1 MEPVRCVEGF
11 IAGLFL
17 GGNGWVEFAG
27 GDLFGARVNEAKL
40 AGGKVSFLGAHRRA
54 ERSAEDGAVLV
65 EIASPVFEVEHRA
78 RLIVGELFEEDSGFV
93 IFVENPGSEVA
104 GKPRIEPGERVGYA
118 GADAGSAFRVS
129 LFEGG
134 KAFAET
140 RAIFVRDGKDADTAL
155 RAAWFADE
163 VCAAATVSVSYG
175 CVYDLD
181 ETMISHRFV
190 LPLILMLF

>member
-1 MEPVRCVEGF
+1 
-11 IAGLFL
+11 
-17 GGNGWVEFAG
+17 
-27 GDLFGARVNEAKL
+27 
-40 AGGKVSFLGAHRRA
+40 
-54 ERSAEDGAVLV
+54 
-65 EIASPVFEVEHRA
+65 VFEVEHRA
-78 RLIVGELFEEDSGFV
+78 RLIVGELFKEDSGFV
-93 IFVENPGSEVA
+93 VLVEDAGRQVA
-104 GKPRIEPGERVGYA
+104 GKPGIEASEGIGYA
-118 GADAGSAFRVS
+118 GTDAGSAFRVS